1 MRKGV
6 RPTPHELRR
15 NIQERQAK
23 ASAHLTA
30 NMNTSEIL
38 GSFPKLSAL
47 VVGDICLDR
56 WCTYNPALAE
66 ASRETGIP
74 RIGVVSVEVTPGAG
88 GTVANNLAALGV
100 GRVAVLGAI
109 GNDGFGFELKQ
120 ALRGRGMEPE
130 MLVESSRLQTFT
142 YTKVINSDTGV
153 EDFPRLDFVSVKPL
167 AAEVEAE
174 LLRRL
179 NLYAPG
185 FDVILVSD
193 QAETDQGGVVT
204 KGLRDALAVLARE
217 NPRKVIWV
225 DSRIRPELFRGV
237 IVKPNEIEAR
247 SAVARLGAQNY
258 RGLFQTIQGPL
269 MLVTH
274 GGEGV
279 LVMDEARDFWVK
291 TPPIH
296 NPVDICG
303 AGDSFSA
310 GAACAFA
317 VTRDAEEAARFG
329 NLVASVTI
337 MKKGT
342 GTASPAEVLAKS

>member
-1 MRKGV
+1 MLDKTAEEIA
-6 RPTPHELRR
+6 RPT
-15 NIQERQAK
+15 
-23 ASAHLTA
+23 
-30 NMNTSEIL
+30 NMKISEIL
-38 GSFPKLSAL
+38 EAFPKLSAL

-56 WCTYNPALAE
+56 WCTYDPSLAE
-66 ASRETGIP
+66 PSRETGIP

-120 ALRGRGMEPE
+120 ALRARGMEPD
-130 MLVESSRLQTFT
+130 MLVETPGLQTFT
-142 YTKVINSDTGV
+142 YTKVINSETGV
-153 EDFPRLDFVSVKPL
+153 EDYPRLDFVSVKPL
-167 AAEVEAE
+167 AAKVEEE
-174 LLRRL
+174 LVRRF
-179 NLYAPG
+179 NHYAPE

-204 KGLRDALAVLARE
+204 ARLREAIADLARQ
-217 NPRKVIWV
+217 NPGKVVWV
-225 DSRIRPELFRGV
+225 DSRMRPELFRGV
-237 IVKPNEIEAR
+237 IVKPNEDEAR
-247 SAVARLGAQNY
+247 AALARLGTQNY
-258 RGLFQTIQGPL
+258 RELFQTIQGPL
-269 MLVTH
+269 LLITH

-279 LVMDEARDFWVK
+279 LVMNEARDVWVK
-291 TPPIH
+291 TTPVP

-329 NLVASVTI
+329 NLVASITI

-342 GTASPAEVLAKS
+342 GTASPAELRTKARTQFQ

>member
-1 MRKGV
+1 
-6 RPTPHELRR
+6 
-15 NIQERQAK
+15 
-23 ASAHLTA
+23 
-30 NMNTSEIL
+30 MNASEIL
-38 GSFPKLSAL
+38 AAFPKLSAL

-56 WCTYNPALAE
+56 WCTYDPSLAE

-74 RIGVVSVEVTPGAG
+74 RIGVVSVVVTPGAG

-100 GRVAVLGAI
+100 GRVAVMGAI

-120 ALRGRGMEPE
+120 ALRSRGMETE
-130 MLVESSRLQTFT
+130 MLVESPGLQTFT
-142 YTKVINSDTGV
+142 YTKVINCETGV

-167 AAEVEAE
+167 AAEVEQE
-174 LLRRL
+174 LVRRL

-193 QAETDQGGVVT
+193 QAETNQGGVVT
-204 KGLRDALAVLARE
+204 AGLRDAIAVLALE

-225 DSRIRPELFRGV
+225 DSRMRPELFRGV
-237 IVKPNEIEAR
+237 IVKPNEIEAQ

-258 RGLFQTIQGPL
+258 RELFQTMQAPL
-269 MLVTH
+269 LLITH
-274 GGEGV
+274 GSNGV
-279 LVMDEARDFWVK
+279 LVMDEARDLWVK
-291 TPPIH
+291 TSPIL

-317 VTRDAEEAARFG
+317 VTRDAESSARFG
-329 NLVASVTI
+329 NLVASITI

-342 GTASPAEVLAKS
+342 GTASPAELLAKE